1 MLEGKNNPEETDPE
15 KLARL
20 LELELMQ
27 KRAGWQKAKARR
39 SGLRAMSFLFLFLI
53 FGAAL
58 TAFFL
63 FFNPD
68 RVREIRSDQ
77 NSLVSP
83 SPAASPR

>member
-1 MLEGKNNPEETDPE
+1 MLEGKNNPEEIDPE

-53 FGAAL
+53 FGAGL
-58 TAFFL
+58 IAFFL

-68 RVREIRSDQ
+68 RVREIRSEH
-77 NSLVSP
+77 SSSVTP
-83 SPAASPR
+83 TPAASPR